1 MITVIGMGCK
11 TGDVTVDG
19 IEAIKN
25 ADVVF
30 ARSAEGFVAEALS
43 KRTLSF

>member
-19 IEAIKN
+19 IEAIK
-25 ADVVF
+25 
-30 ARSAEGFVAEALS
+30 
-43 KRTLSF
+43 KRRRRFRKVG